1 MNHYY
6 DENPEVE
13 SDELLFTYSY
23 DNHDLELIT
32 DSGVFS
38 KGKIDFG
45 SDLLVTTFL
54 KAYPPGP
61 AKKIIDVGCGYGP
74 IGLMIAK
81 VSPHHEVTMVDINQ
95 RALSL
100 SRKNKKRNRIDNAE
114 IIESNGLSQVED
126 NTYDFVLTNPPIR
139 AGKQVVHSILEDA
152 FNKLKQGGALYV
164 VIQKKQGMPSAKKKM
179 QETFDNVEVLEKS
192 KGYYILRS
200 VKGWLNSC
208 ILI

>member
-1 MNHYY
+1 MSHYY

-23 DNHDLELIT
+23 DNCDLDLIT

-45 SDLLVTTFL
+45 SDLLVKTFL

-61 AKKIIDVGCGYGP
+61 TKNILDVGCGYGP

-81 VSPHHEVTMVDINQ
+81 TSPHHEVTMVDVNQ
-95 RALSL
+95 RALTL
-100 SRKNKKRNRIDNAE
+100 SRKNRKRNRIDNVE
-114 IIESNGLSQVED
+114 IKESDGLSKVEAD
-126 NTYDFVLTNPPIR
+126 TYDFVLTNPPIR
-139 AGKQVVHSILEDA
+139 AGKQVVHGILEDA
-152 FNKLKQGGALYV
+152 YSVLNQGGALYV

-179 QETFDNVEVLEKS
+179 EETFNNVEVLEKD

-200 VKGWLNSC
+200 TKA
-208 ILI
+208 

>member
-1 MNHYY
+1 MSHYY

-13 SDELLFTYSY
+13 SAELPFTYSY
-23 DNHDLELIT
+23 KNYDLKLVT

-45 SDLLVTTFL
+45 SDLLINTFL
-54 KAYPPGP
+54 KENPPCP
-61 AKKIIDVGCGYGP
+61 TKKIIDVGCGYGP

-81 VSPHHEVTMVDINQ
+81 VSPHHEITMVDVNQ

-100 SRKNKKRNRIDNAE
+100 SIKNKTQNHLENVE
-114 IIESNGLSQVED
+114 IKESDGLSQVED
-126 NTYDFVLTNPPIR
+126 NAFDFVLTNPPIR
-139 AGKQVVHSILEDA
+139 AGKKVVHSILTDA
-152 FNKLKQGGALYV
+152 YHKLKANGALYV

-179 QETFDNVEVLEKS
+179 EETFGNVEVLEKH

-200 VKGWLNSC
+200 VKG
-208 ILI
+208 